1 MVRTLRGAIV
11 VLAAVL
17 LGLAGALPSTAV
29 SPSPA
34 PSASASA
41 PTYGCAD
48 VDAYPS
54 QAVCTLKVV
63 ASPICVNDVPE
74 LAYNVVAVGTPI
86 TTVTITFKNPG
97 GADIVYPD
105 LPLSGTIL
113 WPGAVVGAD
122 GNATDWPGWT
132 KQADGSWVAGDQ
144 FSWTRP
150 SSNLNFEVNPGADAS
165 VSYPSATSVCAN
177 PPNTEVLA
185 DDGVVLAS
193 NSSAVL
199 SATGSNDAP
208 LLFAAIAFVVVGAGA
223 VTLVT
228 ISRRRRQD
236 V

>member
-1 MVRTLRGAIV
+1 M
-11 VLAAVL
+11 
-17 LGLAGALPSTAV
+17 
-29 SPSPA
+29 
-34 PSASASA
+34 
-41 PTYGCAD
+41 
-48 VDAYPS
+48 
-54 QAVCTLKVV
+54 
-63 ASPICVNDVPE
+63 
-74 LAYNVVAVGTPI
+74 
-86 TTVTITFKNPG
+86 
-97 GADIVYPD
+97 
-105 LPLSGTIL
+105 
-113 WPGAVVGAD
+113 VGAD

-165 VSYPSATSVCAN
+165 VSYPSATSLCAN